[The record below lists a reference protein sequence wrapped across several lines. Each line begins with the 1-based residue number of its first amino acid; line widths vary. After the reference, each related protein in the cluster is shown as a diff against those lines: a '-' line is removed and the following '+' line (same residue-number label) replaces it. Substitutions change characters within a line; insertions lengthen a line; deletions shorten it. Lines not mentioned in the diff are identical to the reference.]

1 MGLTRSLMGELQ
13 TAMAIGMVRE
23 VIHCMSAEALC
34 DCGYWGRTGK
44 KSHGLQPPGELID
57 RGQVT
62 P

>member
-1 MGLTRSLMGELQ
+1 
-13 TAMAIGMVRE
+13 MAIGMVQE

-34 DCGYWGRTGK
+34 DCGHWGLTGK